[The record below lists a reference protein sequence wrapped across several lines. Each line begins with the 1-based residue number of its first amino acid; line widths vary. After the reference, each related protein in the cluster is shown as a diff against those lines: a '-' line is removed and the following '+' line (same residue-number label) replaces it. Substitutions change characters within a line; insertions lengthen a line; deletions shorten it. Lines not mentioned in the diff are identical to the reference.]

1 VSLSAFAFLFS
12 EIVQYFQN
20 RVDSVSDL
28 EKKLEELGYGVGLR
42 MVELISI
49 KDRATK
55 RETRLINMLQY
66 LSSTV
71 WKHLFHKVAD
81 NLERSNEN
89 EDECKRKLHARLL
102 HPHL

>member
-1 VSLSAFAFLFS
+1 MSLSAFAFLFS
-12 EIVQYFQN
+12 EIVQYYQN

-42 MVELISI
+42 MIELISI
-49 KDRATK
+49 KDRATR

-71 WKHLFHKVAD
+71 WKHLFNKVAD

-89 EDECKRKLHARLL
+89 EDECK
-102 HPHL
+102 